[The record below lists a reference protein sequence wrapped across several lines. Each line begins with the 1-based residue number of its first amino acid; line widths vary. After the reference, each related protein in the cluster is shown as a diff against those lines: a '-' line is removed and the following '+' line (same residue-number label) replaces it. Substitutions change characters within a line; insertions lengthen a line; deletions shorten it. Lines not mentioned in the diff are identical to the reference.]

1 MDRQNEDPAG
11 TNRGAENDNQ
21 DRNNGHTHSSGNGSA
36 QDQPKGAT
44 GYNWRQFVYTSKQ
57 LRTMVFPPITFI
69 VPGLIPSVGVT
80 LICAKP
86 KIGKSWRRHMLV
98 SDNTRRRT
106 LSGIGGRT
114 ASDAGPPHKTA
125 AIR

>member
-11 TNRGAENDNQ
+11 MNRGAENDNHSTTN
-21 DRNNGHTHSSGNGSA
+21 RKTHSKANGGA

-69 VPGLIPSVGVT
+69 VPSLVPTEGVT
-80 LICAKP
+80 VPVLFTALAETWP
-86 KIGKSWRRHMLV
+86 AVRRP
-98 SDNTRRRT
+98 
-106 LSGIGGRT
+106 
-114 ASDAGPPHKTA
+114 A
-125 AIR
+125 